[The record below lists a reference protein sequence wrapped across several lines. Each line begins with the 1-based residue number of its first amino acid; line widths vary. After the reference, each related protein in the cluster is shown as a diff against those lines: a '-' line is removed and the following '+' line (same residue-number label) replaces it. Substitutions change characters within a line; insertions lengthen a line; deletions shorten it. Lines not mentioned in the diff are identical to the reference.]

1 MEQDSGRQVIIGN
14 SEENREIYESN
25 YISTTRYTVYNFFFK
40 ALLLQ
45 FKRYANIYFLI
56 MAILQSIPRISPLN
70 PLASIAALA
79 FVIGLSML
87 REALED
93 YSRYKSDIELNSS
106 KAWKYEDGGW
116 KRFEWKNLFV
126 GDLIKVYKD
135 DFFPVDMILLGSSHK
150 EGIAHIQTSSLDG
163 EKNLKPRMAFKSTQV
178 LVGHGDVMRI
188 IGSMELP
195 PPNSNL
201 YDARGTI
208 SIGGDPKLN
217 IGDKNFMLRG
227 AILKNTDWIIGV
239 CAYTG
244 KDTKIMKNAE
254 DAKHKQSSV
263 EKMTNQLIL
272 MIFGLQLIICFV
284 VAIFSANWISNN
296 REKYK
301 NFVIYKNSNGE
312 DESILKLGIFSFGTL
327 LVLTNSMIPI
337 SLIISSEFVKL
348 AQAYFI
354 NNDNE
359 MYNAESDRNS
369 KVFTSSLN
377 EELGQIEFIFSD
389 KTGTLTCNK
398 MEFKMCIIGDVLYGD
413 SSCIEVDP
421 KAGPQKAKKPVNI
434 PPGLSF
440 YDERVADLGT
450 GLKEDK
456 KCGLVLNE
464 QSSGQEIE
472 RYNKQSDLV
481 DEFFYLLSL
490 CHDCVLEKDEDG
502 TRYEGESPDEIAL
515 VKTAKQMGFM
525 FNGESSGVM
534 NLIVHG
540 KHEPIEKLILFPF
553 NSTRK
558 RASIIV
564 RLNGKIKLL
573 TKGADSI
580 IIERLAPAS
589 LSPQPYLELYKGKLE
604 EFSKIGLRTLCM
616 AERVITEKEFK
627 EIQQKYNG
635 AAMHKEAKKKIG
647 KNLNLRF
654 LAELAEGVERN
665 LTLIGC
671 TAVEDRLQ
679 DEVPETIR
687 DMLKASKV

>member
-1 MEQDSGRQVIIGN
+1 MDNDVGRLVIIGN
-14 SEENREIYESN
+14 SEENKFKYESN
-25 YISTTRYTVYNFFFK
+25 YISTTHYTFYNFFFK

-45 FKRYANIYFLI
+45 FKRYANIYFLA

-116 KRFEWKNLFV
+116 KRFEWKDIYV
-126 GDLIKVYKD
+126 GDLIKVFKD
-135 DFFPVDMILLGSSHK
+135 DFFPADLILLGSSHE
-150 EGIAHIQTSSLDG
+150 EGVAHIQTSSLDG
-163 EKNLKPRMAFKSTQV
+163 EKNLKPRLSFRSTQS
-178 LVGHGDVMRI
+178 LIGNGDVMRV
-188 IGSMELP
+188 IGAMDLP

-227 AILKNTDWIIGV
+227 AILKNTDWIVGV

-263 EKMTNQLIL
+263 EKMTNNLIL
-272 MIFGLQLIICFV
+272 FIFALQLLICLV
-284 VAIFSANWISNN
+284 VAIFSANWISKN
-296 REKYK
+296 RVKYQKLIKYK
-301 NFVIYKNSNGE
+301 TASGK
-312 DESILKLGIFSFGTL
+312 DESIILLGIYSFGTL

-354 NNDNE
+354 NCDNE

-413 SSCIEVDP
+413 TSCIEVDP
-421 KAGPQKAKKPVNI
+421 KAGPSKSKKSTT

-440 YDERVADLGT
+440 YDERVADLGA

-456 KCGLVLNE
+456 ECGLVLNE
-464 QSSGQEIE
+464 QSSGSQIE
-472 RYNKQSDLV
+472 KYEKQSDLV

-525 FNGESSGVM
+525 FNGESSGLM
-534 NLIVHG
+534 NLKVHG
-540 KHEPIEKLILFPF
+540 EDQPIEKLILFPF

-558 RASIIV
+558 RASVIV
-564 RLNGKIKLL
+564 RLKGKIRLL

-580 IIERLAPAS
+580 IIERLAPES
-589 LSPQPYLELYKGKLE
+589 LSPQPYLKLYQSRLE

-616 AERVITEKEFK
+616 AERIITEKEFAK
-627 EIQQKYNG
+627 IQQDYNA
-635 AAMHKEAKKKIG
+635 AAMHKDAKKKIG
-647 KNLNLRF
+647 KFDL
-654 LAELAEGVERN
+654 
-665 LTLIGC
+665 
-671 TAVEDRLQ
+671 
-679 DEVPETIR
+679 
-687 DMLKASKV
+687 

>member
-1 MEQDSGRQVIIGN
+1 MEPDTGRSVIIGN
-14 SEENREIYESN
+14 SEENKEAYESN
-25 YISTTRYTVYNFFFK
+25 YISTTHYTRYNFFLK

-70 PLASIAALA
+70 PLSSIAALS

-93 YSRYKSDIELNSS
+93 YSRHKSDIELNSS

-116 KRFEWKNLFV
+116 KRFEWKNIYV

-135 DFFPVDMILLGSSHK
+135 EFFPADLIILGSSHH

-163 EKNLKPRMAFKSTQV
+163 EKNLKPRMAFKSTQE

-208 SIGGDPKLN
+208 SIGGDDKLN

-254 DAKHKQSSV
+254 DAQHKQSNV
-263 EKMTNQLIL
+263 EKMTNKLIL
-272 MIFGLQLIICFV
+272 MIFALQLIICFV
-284 VAIFSANWISNN
+284 VAILASNWIGAN

-301 NFVIYKNSNGE
+301 NFVSFKTQSGE
-312 DESILKLGIFSFGTL
+312 DESIFKLGLFSFGTF

-413 SSCIEVDP
+413 TSCIEIDP
-421 KAGPQKAKKPVNI
+421 KTGVSTSGKKKPNI

-440 YDERVADLGT
+440 YDERVADLAN

-456 KCGLVLNE
+456 KISLVLNE
-464 QSSGQEIE
+464 QTSGKEIE
-472 RYNKQSDLV
+472 RYKKQSELV
-481 DEFFYLLSL
+481 NEFWYLLSL

-502 TRYEGESPDEIAL
+502 VRYEGESPDEIAL

-534 NLIVHG
+534 NLMLHG
-540 KHEPIEKLILFPF
+540 KHEAIEKLILFPF

-564 RLNGKIKLL
+564 KLNGKIRLL

-580 IIERLAPAS
+580 IIERLAPEK
-589 LSPQPYLELYKGKLE
+589 LSPQPYLELYKNRLE

-616 AERVITEKEFK
+616 AERIITEEEMKQ
-627 EIQQKYNG
+627 ITQNYNK

-647 KNLNLRF
+647 KIF
-654 LAELAEGVERN
+654 LIVNFNSG
-665 LTLIGC
+665 TC
-671 TAVEDRLQ
+671 
-679 DEVPETIR
+679 
-687 DMLKASKV
+687 